1 MSGDCNIYGGFV
13 AGSGGG
19 TTDAVWGDITGN
31 ISNQKDLMAKLEKKV
46 DKEENKGLSSNDFT
60 NKNKE
65 KLDKLNT
72 IFEFS
77 LSPDRWELFNDNIY
91 TQIAY
96 LEAIR
101 ANDTAVAEMSFSEDE
116 ILCQKELEYWSS
128 IFKIELC
135 DCYIKT
141 YVTEKIPDI
150 SLNIRIKI

>member
-19 TTDAVWGDITGN
+19 TSDAVWGDITGN
-31 ISNQKDLMAKLEKKV
+31 ISNQKDLMRELEKKV

-77 LSPDRWELFNDNIY
+77 LSPDSWELFNDNIY

-101 ANDTAVAEMSFSEDE
+101 ANDTAIAEMSFSEDE
-116 ILCQKELEYWSS
+116 ILCQKELEYWSN
-128 IFKIELC
+128 IFKIEIF
-135 DCYIKT
+135 DGYIKT
-141 YVTEKIPDI
+141 YLIEKIPDI

>member
-19 TTDAVWGDITGN
+19 TSDAVWGDITGN
-31 ISNQKDLMAKLEKKV
+31 ISNQKDLMREFEKKV

-60 NKNKE
+60 DKDQE
-65 KLDKLNT
+65 KLNKLNT
-72 IFEFS
+72 IFTFS

-96 LEAIR
+96 LEAIKT
-101 ANDTAVAEMSFSEDE
+101 NDTAVAEICLSKDGVLS
-116 ILCQKELEYWSS
+116 QKELEYWSN

-135 DCYIKT
+135 DGYIKT
-141 YVTEKIPDI
+141 YLKGEIPDI
-150 SLNIRIKI
+150 SLQIRIKI